1 MMLYGCANCPDQA
14 TSETE
19 MLKVT
24 YLGSGNMSKD
34 EKTFWIQ
41 LVAGLV
47 LAILFASPAV
57 AQKPNR
63 KKAVAPPPAP
73 VVPQI
78 SPEELKELNDA
89 ASQSRENLI
98 AASNTYRESLEHL
111 LALQKQDEDRAAQVV
126 EKNRKLL
133 ELGVIAQKQITESE
147 EVLTAAKTKTAET
160 EKQIESINNLVSEVE
175 AAEQLAQIPAEPQ
188 GTFRSTGVLVRF
200 VGASRWNLSDFGKVD
215 AFYRLK
221 FGKPLP
227 VSAFGQTQTHNHL
240 GFDHSNALDVAIHPD
255 STEGQA
261 LVDFLYNQGISFIAI
276 RGAIQGS
283 ATGAHIHIGA
293 SSRRILPRQ

>member
-1 MMLYGCANCPDQA
+1 MNKNG
-14 TSETE
+14 
-19 MLKVT
+19 
-24 YLGSGNMSKD
+24 
-34 EKTFWIQ
+34 KTTWIQ
-41 LVAGLV
+41 LATGLA
-47 LAILFASPAV
+47 LAILLASSVV

-63 KKAVAPPPAP
+63 KKIVTPPPAP
-73 VVPQI
+73 VPTV

-98 AASNTYRESLEHL
+98 AASTTYRESLERL
-111 LALQKQDEDRAAQVV
+111 LALQKQDEERAAQTV
-126 EKNRKLL
+126 EKNKKLL

-147 EVLTAAKTKTAET
+147 EVLTAVKAKAAET
-160 EKQIESINNLVSEVE
+160 EKQIESVNNMVAEVE
-175 AAEQLAQIPAEPQ
+175 AAEQIAQLPAEPQ
-188 GTFRSTGVLVRF
+188 GTFRSTGLLVRF

-215 AFYRLK
+215 VFYRLK

-240 GFDHSNALDVAIHPD
+240 GFDHSNAIDVAIHPN
-255 STEGQA
+255 SAEGQA
-261 LVDFLYNQGISFIAI
+261 LIDFLYNQGISFIAI